1 MSKRAN
7 GEGTIYK
14 NEAKG
19 LWCGQ
24 LSVRDETTGKL
35 KRKVVYGKTQK
46 IVREKLDK
54 LKEQKSSGI
63 NLVDKPQTI
72 QEILTQA
79 IDYQHATN
87 ELSDTSY
94 RRKRETLKILERYYF
109 VTSKT
114 VDKVTPAD
122 ITDFLIKIT
131 DYSNSV
137 ISKAYELLNFAF
149 KQAVFKGYI
158 NYNPL
163 DNKQQFKRPQSKKQN
178 KKVVAFTLA
187 EQKDFISALLADERV
202 KYKEQ
207 MLISLFTGARM
218 GEINALTVSDINF
231 SNNTINIVRTISKD
245 SNDRPIIGAT
255 TKTYAGL
262 RTLHPTAEIMQIIRQ
277 RINNIAPDALLFTD
291 KNGRLITTN
300 QVNMEFKR
308 FCKAHNIGK
317 GYDVNQHMLRHT
329 FATRAIESGMPA
341 PVLQKILGH
350 TDIKTTIN
358 TYCDVFT
365 EYEQKHINAQT
376 EYLKQNGLSIA
387 TIKAE

>member
-1 MSKRAN
+1 
-7 GEGTIYK
+7 
-14 NEAKG
+14 
-19 LWCGQ
+19 
-24 LSVRDETTGKL
+24 
-35 KRKVVYGKTQK
+35 
-46 IVREKLDK
+46 
-54 LKEQKSSGI
+54 
-63 NLVDKPQTI
+63 
-72 QEILTQA
+72 
-79 IDYQHATN
+79 
-87 ELSDTSY
+87 
-94 RRKRETLKILERYYF
+94 
-109 VTSKT
+109 
-114 VDKVTPAD
+114 
-122 ITDFLIKIT
+122 
-131 DYSNSV
+131 
-137 ISKAYELLNFAF
+137 
-149 KQAVFKGYI
+149 
-158 NYNPL
+158 
-163 DNKQQFKRPQSKKQN
+163 
-178 KKVVAFTLA
+178 
-187 EQKDFISALLADERV
+187 
-202 KYKEQ
+202 
-207 MLISLFTGARM
+207 M

-262 RTLHPTAEIMQIIRQ
+262 RTLHPTAEIMQLIKQ
-277 RINNIAPDALLFTD
+277 RIKTITPDALLFTD